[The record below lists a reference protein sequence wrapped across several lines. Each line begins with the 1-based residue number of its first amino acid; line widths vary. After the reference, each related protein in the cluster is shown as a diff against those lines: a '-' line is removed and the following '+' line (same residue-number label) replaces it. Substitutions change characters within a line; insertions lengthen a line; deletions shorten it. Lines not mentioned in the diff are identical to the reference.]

1 MARNILVKV
10 LDLSQN
16 NSKTFISWIFV
27 KVYAPQKVDK
37 QNSLILIV
45 YIVPEGLWSL
55 DWSVSYELHMF

>member
-27 KVYAPQKVDK
+27 KVYVPQKVDK
-37 QNSLILIV
+37 QNSLI
-45 YIVPEGLWSL
+45 
-55 DWSVSYELHMF
+55 